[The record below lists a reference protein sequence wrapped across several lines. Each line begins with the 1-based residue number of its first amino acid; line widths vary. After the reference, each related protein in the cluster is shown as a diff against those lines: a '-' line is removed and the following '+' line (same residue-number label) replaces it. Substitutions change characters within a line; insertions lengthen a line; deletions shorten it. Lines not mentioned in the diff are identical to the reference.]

1 MKTDAEMILEKH
13 CPSMSNLYLDAQGRN
28 FRDRVVKAMIEYH
41 ETEVKK
47 LSKADVMLSLPH
59 DRKKH
64 MRKQATTIFELTKGF
79 TGEPTDNAMKAA
91 LEMAGYVQEL
101 TTDVE

>member
-1 MKTDAEMILEKH
+1 MKKTKEECLLMNGIMSFDLGKNEARIMKAMDDWAE
-13 CPSMSNLYLDAQGRN
+13 D
-28 FRDRVVKAMIEYH
+28 VVKNNL
-41 ETEVKK
+41 VKP
-47 LSKADVMLSLPH
+47 DVMLSLPN

-79 TGEPTDNAMKAA
+79 TGESTDNAMKAA